1 MKIDNHISNR
11 ETAQWRLIIDSHGK
25 GAWNM
30 AVDEAILEFVAKKE
44 KLPTLRL
51 YAWDPYCLSLGHA
64 QPIADVNRQALKA
77 YGWGLVRRS
86 TGGKAILHAD
96 ELTYS
101 IIAPIDEPRVCG
113 TVMESYQRLSRA
125 LLNALKILGIQ
136 ADSKPKESANRK
148 IHENPVCFES
158 PSDYE
163 ITSNGK
169 KIIGS
174 AQARRLQGVLQ
185 HGSIPIFG
193 DIARIVLTLTC
204 YSVEEKKEAENNL
217 RFKAG
222 TLKDIINETK
232 SWQEIADAII
242 KGFSEELN
250 IIFIQDSL
258 SNGETIRAKEL
269 VQTKFG
275 LDEWTFRI

>member
-1 MKIDNHISNR
+1 MITDNHISSK
-11 ETAQWRLIIDSHGK
+11 ESAQWRLIINSPGE

-30 AVDEAILEFVAKKE
+30 AVDESIHETVAKKE
-44 KLPTLRL
+44 KPPTLRL
-51 YAWDPYCLSLGHA
+51 YSWNPYCLSLGHA
-64 QPIADVNRQALKA
+64 QSVADVNLQALKA
-77 YGWGLVRRS
+77 YGWGLVRRP

-101 IIAPIDEPRVCG
+101 IIAPIEEPRVCG

-148 IHENPVCFES
+148 LPMNPICFES

-169 KIIGS
+169 KFIGS

-185 HGSIPIFG
+185 HGSIPLFG
-193 DIARIVLTLTC
+193 DITRIAHVLNYASLA
-204 YSVEEKKEAENNL
+204 EQKDAEKNL
-217 RFKAG
+217 RLKAG
-222 TLKDIINETK
+222 TLKDIIYETK
-232 SWQEIADAII
+232 SWQEISEAII

-250 IIFIQDSL
+250 IFFIRDSL

>member
-1 MKIDNHISNR
+1 MTNENIIANKD
-11 ETAQWRLIIDSHGK
+11 TARWRLIINSPGE

-30 AVDEAILEFVAKKE
+30 AVDEAILEFVAKKV

-51 YAWDPYCLSLGHA
+51 YAWNPYCLSLGHA
-64 QPIADVNRQALKA
+64 QPIADVDVQALKA
-77 YGWGLVRRS
+77 YGWGLVRRP

-101 IIAPIDEPRVCG
+101 IIAPLDEPRVKG
-113 TVMESYQRLSRA
+113 TILESYQRLSGA
-125 LLNALKILGIQ
+125 LLTALKIIGIQ
-136 ADSKPKESANRK
+136 ADSKPKELTNRK
-148 IHENPVCFES
+148 LPLNPICFEF

-185 HGSIPIFG
+185 HGSIPLFG
-193 DIARIVLTLTC
+193 DIARIVPALTFNST
-204 YSVEEKKEAENNL
+204 EEREQAQKNL
-217 RFKAG
+217 RFNAG
-222 TLKDIINETK
+222 TLKDIIKETK
-232 SWQEIADAII
+232 SWQEISEAII
-242 KGFSEELN
+242 KGFSKELD
-250 IIFIQDSL
+250 IFFIQDSL
-258 SNGETIRAKEL
+258 STEETLRAKEL

-275 LDEWTFRI
+275 LNEWTYRI